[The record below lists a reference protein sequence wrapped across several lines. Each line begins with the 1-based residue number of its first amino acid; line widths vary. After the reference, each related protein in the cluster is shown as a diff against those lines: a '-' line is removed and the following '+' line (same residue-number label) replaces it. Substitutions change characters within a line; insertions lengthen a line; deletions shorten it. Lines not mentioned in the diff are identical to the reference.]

1 MSAGGGEELARVFAD
16 RVFRY
21 NMPLSMLYLA
31 LTDQRSSW
39 LRLQPGEVEP
49 RVVEAVGLERIV
61 WSSFWP
67 ASPGDVIEFFLS
79 STTEHGIPRRQR
91 SQMRVRW
98 LSSSPPDER
107 GIAITRQRLGRKF
120 GADLRGMDS
129 DYY

>member
-1 MSAGGGEELARVFAD
+1 MSSGNAEPARVFAE

-21 NMPLSMLYLA
+21 NMPQDVLYLV

-49 RVVEAVGLERIV
+49 QVVRAASFEVV

-67 ASPGDVIEFFLS
+67 VSPEDVIEFSL
-79 STTEHGIPRRQR
+79 STTDEHGYRQR
-91 SQMRVRW
+91 SQMRMRW

-107 GIAITRQRLGRKF
+107 GIAITRQRLNRKF
-120 GADLRGMDS
+120 GADLRSIDS
-129 DYY
+129 DFW